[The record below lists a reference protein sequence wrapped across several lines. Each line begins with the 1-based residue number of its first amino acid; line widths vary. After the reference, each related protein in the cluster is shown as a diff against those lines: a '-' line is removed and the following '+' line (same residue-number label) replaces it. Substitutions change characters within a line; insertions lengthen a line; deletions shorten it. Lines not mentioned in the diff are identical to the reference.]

1 MFAVNDSD
9 LFATMLLLHFINFS
23 MSESFMDVTIYH
35 NPRCS
40 KSRQTL
46 QLLQEQGIEPTIR
59 LYLEDSPSAKEIKD
73 VLSKLNISPR
83 ELLRKGEDAYKENQ
97 LSNKDLSDAAL
108 IKAMVEFPKLI
119 ERPIVINGDH
129 AKLGRPPEQVLEIL

>member
-1 MFAVNDSD
+1 
-9 LFATMLLLHFINFS
+9 
-23 MSESFMDVTIYH
+23 MSESIMDVTIYH

-46 QLLQEQGIEPTIR
+46 QLLQEQGVEPTIR
-59 LYLEDSPSAKEIKD
+59 LYLENSPSLKELKEVIN
-73 VLSKLNISPR
+73 KLGITPR

-97 LSNKDLSDAAL
+97 LSNKDLSDDVL

-119 ERPIVINGDH
+119 ERPIVIKGDQ

>member
-1 MFAVNDSD
+1 
-9 LFATMLLLHFINFS
+9 
-23 MSESFMDVTIYH
+23 MDVTIYH

-46 QLLQEQGIEPTIR
+46 QLLEEKGVTPTIR
-59 LYLEDSPSAKEIKD
+59 LYLEDTPSTKELKD
-73 VLSKLNISPR
+73 VIAKLNITPR
-83 ELLRKGEDAYKENQ
+83 ALLRKGEDAYKENQ
-97 LSNKDLSDAAL
+97 LSNKDLTDTAL

-119 ERPIVINGDH
+119 ERPIVIKGDQ